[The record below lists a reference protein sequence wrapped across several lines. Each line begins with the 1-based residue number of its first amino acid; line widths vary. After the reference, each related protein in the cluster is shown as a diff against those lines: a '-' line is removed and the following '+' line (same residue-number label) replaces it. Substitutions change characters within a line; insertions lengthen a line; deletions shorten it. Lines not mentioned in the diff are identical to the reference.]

1 MPEFTDIRYNQQRRK
16 LPERLLLRAPGLSM
30 ENTAIWLS
38 QMKDGQQAIVSDVE
52 GGRGLVEKLTAMG
65 IRPGKRVT
73 RFCSMYMHGPVTI
86 RIDNVQLSLGRGIA
100 DKILVI
106 PDGLTDEDPS
116 CSGRTA

>member
-16 LPERLLLRAPGLSM
+16 LPERLLLQAPGLSM

-38 QMKDGQQAIVSDVE
+38 QMKDGQQATVSDVE

>member
-16 LPERLLLRAPGLSM
+16 LPERLLLQAPGLSM

-38 QMKDGQQAIVSDVE
+38 QMKDGQQATVSDVE

-116 CSGRTA
+116 CSGRAA